1 MIAGDNDTDDKFFAG
16 INNTGEQLS
25 PVTTALAIN
34 LLPVSTTPENKI
46 LSPVTMTPLIIFSLV
61 STTPVNNCRQ

>member
-1 MIAGDNDTDDKFFAG
+1 MIADDNDTDDKFFAG

-34 LLPVSTTPENKI
+34 LLPVSTTP
-46 LSPVTMTPLIIFSLV
+46 
-61 STTPVNNCRQ
+61 VNNDRR

>member
-16 INNTGEQLS
+16 INNTGEQLL

-34 LLPVSTTPENKI
+34 
-46 LSPVTMTPLIIFSLV
+46 FSLV
-61 STTPVNNCRQ
+61 STSPMNNYRR

>member
-16 INNTGEQLS
+16 INDNSEQLS

-34 LLPVSTTPENKI
+34 LLPVSTTPVKNDRDTGE
-46 LSPVTMTPLIIFSLV
+46 
-61 STTPVNNCRQ
+61 Q